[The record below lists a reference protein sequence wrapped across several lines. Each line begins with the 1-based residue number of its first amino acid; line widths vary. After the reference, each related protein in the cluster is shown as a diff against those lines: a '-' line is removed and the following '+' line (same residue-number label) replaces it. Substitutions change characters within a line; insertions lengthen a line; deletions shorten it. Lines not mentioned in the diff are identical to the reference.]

1 MKLKLPFGL
10 KEDRIVQIHEVES
23 GLGCGCNCP
32 ACNHPL
38 VAKKGKINIH
48 HFAHHKQAECQSA
61 FETSLHLAAKKVIE
75 EAGYIMLPEVK
86 NEIFVSRRAD
96 LAPKTR
102 LNFDSIYLERKY
114 DDFIPDIIIETK
126 GRFLNIEIRVSHAV
140 YERKRR
146 KIENSELST
155 IEVDLS
161 KINRLIDFELLR
173 ECIVDSADNTTW
185 LFNAKR
191 NRLHKHII
199 SQSLKR
205 KKIPRGLMVHVDGCP
220 LPARVWEG
228 KPYAN
233 YIDDCCACEFY
244 VEAQQKNDD
253 DFIYCIGHKTDNEV
267 NELIVFQNTPKD
279 ALHL

>member
-1 MKLKLPFGL
+1 MVNTINIKLPFGL
-10 KEDRIVQIHEVES
+10 KEGRLVQTQEVES
-23 GLGCGCNCP
+23 GLGCGCICP

-48 HFAHHKQAECQSA
+48 HFAHHNQDECQSA

-75 EAGYIMLPEVK
+75 EAGYVMLPEVK
-86 NEIFVSRRAD
+86 NEIFVSRRID
-96 LAPKTR
+96 LAAKTR
-102 LNFDSIYLERKY
+102 LYFDGIYLERKH
-114 DDFIPDIIIETK
+114 DDFIPDIIIEKK
-126 GRFLNIEIRVSHAV
+126 GHLLNIEICVSHAV
-140 YERKRR
+140 DERKRR

-161 KINRLIDFELLR
+161 KINQSVDFELLR
-173 ECIVDSADNTTW
+173 EYIVDSAENTTW

-191 NRLHKHII
+191 YRLHKSII
-199 SQSLKR
+199 SKSSKKR
-205 KKIPRGLMVHVDGCP
+205 IINRGFAVHVDGCP

-244 VEAQQKNDD
+244 VDAQQKNED
-253 DFIYCIGHKTDNEV
+253 DFMYCIGHKTDDEI
-267 NELIVFQNTPKD
+267 NELINF
-279 ALHL
+279 